1 MTLRTLTPDAQPWCF
16 PKARLS
22 WQEKQ
27 PWAWC
32 KDMWWI
38 LVSHESGSNGAGD
51 APKTLETE
59 KNSRPSSDNTQGEKD
74 RKNFQAAL

>member
-16 PKARLS
+16 PRARLS

-27 PWAWC
+27 PWARR

-51 APKTLETE
+51 VPKTLETE
-59 KNSRPSSDNTQGEKD
+59 KSSRPVQTIPKGE
-74 RKNFQAAL
+74 RTERTSRAAH